1 MEENNEAV
9 KQGKKPG
16 KLKKILI
23 ALVALTIVAA
33 VVLAVLCFT
42 GKLELN
48 FSKKDK
54 ALAGYDKMA
63 EVVTGVATDL
73 QTEVEEAG
81 INTKLLLKDLNEIDA
96 SVDLSVD
103 VNKLEI
109 SDLGSDEELLEDVF
123 DLLSDSKVSIN
134 AKSDGEKFYASL
146 GMSTGEVDFSAE
158 ANYDGELI
166 GIRSKELNEQWIAV
180 DAKEVIDVL
189 TEEVDLEFSKE
200 EIEEM
205 AQKILDIADEIA
217 FTEEEI
223 EHFKTTYTGIPKEF
237 LKTLDVETEKAT
249 VEIDGKDKKCTKAT
263 IKLDDEDI
271 KELLLIYV
279 DTVAE
284 DDKGIEI
291 LNKKLGVIVEFLEEI
306 YTTTNID
313 NDYGSYYDVPDFS
326 SLDLTELLNSNTL
339 DEVANEIEN
348 LDLEGLEVSINTYA
362 TVTNV
367 YRTDIVIEIEG
378 TKLVL
383 ECTFEGDTTT
393 IDICVKSSGMSVDI
407 ATLKVVN
414 EKNHKALKFELD
426 KDMVEYSGSEMSFGV
441 DCTIES
447 NKLKTSFEMDLG
459 SEGKVELINE
469 VTVKE
474 NTETAYSA
482 NSKTTIKAKIEDVI
496 DCDITINIDTSIKT
510 SNVSFDNIT
519 DYIDVTDFV
528 TTGEMS
534 DELNGELE
542 EYASDMIPNITK
554 LLEKIKDIDFVDE
567 YLADEIDD
575 LIDELEDL

>member
-1 MEENNEAV
+1 
-9 KQGKKPG
+9 
-16 KLKKILI
+16 
-23 ALVALTIVAA
+23 
-33 VVLAVLCFT
+33 
-42 GKLELN
+42 
-48 FSKKDK
+48 
-54 ALAGYDKMA
+54 
-63 EVVTGVATDL
+63 
-73 QTEVEEAG
+73 
-81 INTKLLLKDLNEIDA
+81 
-96 SVDLSVD
+96 
-103 VNKLEI
+103 
-109 SDLGSDEELLEDVF
+109 
-123 DLLSDSKVSIN
+123 
-134 AKSDGEKFYASL
+134 
-146 GMSTGEVDFSAE
+146 
-158 ANYDGELI
+158 
-166 GIRSKELNEQWIAV
+166 
-180 DAKEVIDVL
+180 
-189 TEEVDLEFSKE
+189 
-200 EIEEM
+200 
-205 AQKILDIADEIA
+205 
-217 FTEEEI
+217 
-223 EHFKTTYTGIPKEF
+223 
-237 LKTLDVETEKAT
+237 
-249 VEIDGKDKKCTKAT
+249 
-263 IKLDDEDI
+263 
-271 KELLLIYV
+271 
-279 DTVAE
+279 
-284 DDKGIEI
+284 
-291 LNKKLGVIVEFLEEI
+291 
-306 YTTTNID
+306 
-313 NDYGSYYDVPDFS
+313 
-326 SLDLTELLNSNTL
+326 
-339 DEVANEIEN
+339 
-348 LDLEGLEVSINTYA
+348 
-362 TVTNV
+362 
-367 YRTDIVIEIEG
+367 
-378 TKLVL
+378 
-383 ECTFEGDTTT
+383 
-393 IDICVKSSGMSVDI
+393 MSVDI